1 MALQF
6 IVGRWPERRAKIVR
20 FAKEVLPALA

>member
-6 IVGRWPERRAKIVR
+6 IVGKYPERRKKIQR
-20 FAKEVLPALA
+20 FAKEVLPALK